1 MQLLHLPVRCRDVT
15 IRSSGFAAFM
25 VAGLLAANLPVVPVA
40 VGQRVQPP
48 QLFNGRGGISQPEDQ
63 DAVSGVYLPTD
74 RALTRAVSRARERL
88 VAHEYHEALPFLHAI
103 LARGEDSFLERLG
116 DERGRL
122 GLKATA
128 RQLIGDLPPEGHDA
142 YELLQGPAARRQ
154 LEAAVKTGDRVGL
167 AKVVRQFFH
176 TAAGYE
182 ATFVLAQIEADQGHR
197 LAAAQLYREL
207 IETPRAAARFE
218 PQLSVA
224 AALNQL
230 AAGQPEAAA
239 AAIRALVERK
249 QSGEL
254 TLFGKTATLPAAEA
268 DPLAWLATLVGE
280 VKATA
285 PADSNWLTVR
295 GDPSRNVQSAG
306 GEPHLRPRWEARV
319 VNEPAIESFLTGR
332 ANDFLQRSVV
342 AIPGARPIAVGD
354 AIIMRTPDNVV
365 AVDWRTGKRVWE
377 TRDEQELDTEDV
389 PADLAPGV
397 DHDLAANQSRP
408 LEERMWDDVL
418 ATSLASDGARVFVV
432 RGVQPERDEFA
443 VSFPLNPVFGRMGG
457 LENVSITNQLA
468 AYDLA
473 TQGKLVWE
481 LDGGR
486 TAGPLAG
493 AFFSAHRW
501 RSTTRSS
508 RSPRFAAPS
517 IC

>member
-1 MQLLHLPVRCRDVT
+1 MQSHYPPARCRDVT
-15 IRSSGFAAFM
+15 IRSFSFAAFM
-25 VAGLLAANLPVVPVA
+25 VAGLLAANPPVVPVA
-40 VGQRVQPP
+40 DGQIVQPP
-48 QLFNGRGGISQPEDQ
+48 QLFNGPGGNSRPEDQ
-63 DAVSGVYLPTD
+63 DVVSGVYLPTD
-74 RALTRAVSRARERL
+74 RALSRAVGRARERL
-88 VAHEYHEALPFLHAI
+88 ADHEYHEALPFLHAI
-103 LARGEDSFLERLG
+103 LARGEDSFLERSG
-116 DERGRL
+116 EERGQL

-154 LEAAVKTGDRVGL
+154 LEAALKTGDREGL

-207 IETPRAAARFE
+207 IDTPRAAARFE

-254 TLFGKTATLPAAEA
+254 TLFGKTATLPAAGA
-268 DPLAWLATLVGE
+268 DPLAWLSSLVGE
-280 VKATA
+280 VKATT

-295 GDPSRNVQSAG
+295 GDPSRNVQSTG

-319 VNEPAIESFLTGR
+319 VNEPAIESFLTSR

-354 AIIMRTPDNVV
+354 VIIMRTPDNVV

-389 PADLAPGV
+389 PTDLAPGI
-397 DHDLAANQSRP
+397 DHDLAASQSRP

-418 ATSLASDGARVFVV
+418 ATSLSSDGAR
-432 RGVQPERDEFA
+432 
-443 VSFPLNPVFGRMGG
+443 S
-457 LENVSITNQLA
+457 SWSA
-468 AYDLA
+468 ACR
-473 TQGKLVWE
+473 Q
-481 LDGGR
+481 
-486 TAGPLAG
+486 
-493 AFFSAHRW
+493 SAMN
-501 RSTTRSS
+501 
-508 RSPRFAAPS
+508 SPFLFR
-517 IC
+517 